1 MVEGIVTIQLERDRV
16 SCSVADVEAALR
28 WLAIRKDGKPLR
40 FLRYAI
46 EDPASESAAVL
57 GCLVRPTE
65 SMITAPPEVRALAVW
80 GLMLDEI
87 EKIGS
92 TSESRRRNVLAA
104 AFRLGPAAWRS
115 TLDDRFG
122 QLKHL
127 PGVFGDPPPSTTT
140 PMHKAWRRAV
150 SDKLAPCLARNL
162 EVLDGEAWRA
172 YVEIAR
178 DSNAFPEPRAPRGR
192 VPSDGAQPVFVE
204 RLLVAVEMRRRTAYR
219 RLTVRNVVARGDGV
233 DGYMARAL
241 TGEDD
246 GLASIPIKAIF
257 GCHVETS
264 LGAQPGDP
272 LVVELR
278 FPKPLRKGERHEFI
292 SLACDD
298 DLDEERKWINV
309 DVDHHGIAP
318 GVVDGDGRVTGGL
331 SVSVTFDDCVPDA
344 CWWYAEQT
352 EYERMV
358 RPPAGDRHLLEIRRG
373 VVEHTFLEPCH
384 PREEY
389 GIAFR
394 WPLEAGPHR
403 SPTWPAS
410 VSG

>member
-1 MVEGIVTIQLERDRV
+1 MTIQLERDRV
-16 SCSVADVEAALR
+16 SCSAAVVEAALR
-28 WLAIRKDGKPLR
+28 WLAVRKDGKPLR

-65 SMITAPPEVRALAVW
+65 SMITASPEVRALAVW
-80 GLMLDEI
+80 GLILDEI

-92 TSESRRRNVLAA
+92 TNESRRRNVLAA
-104 AFRLGPAAWRS
+104 AFRLDGRAEWKS

-122 QLKHL
+122 QLKDL

-140 PMHKAWRRAV
+140 PMHKAWRRAM
-150 SDKLAPCLARNL
+150 SDKLAPCLAENL
-162 EVLDGEAWRA
+162 EILEGEAWRP

-178 DSNAFPEPRAPRGR
+178 ASNAIPEPRAPRGR
-192 VPSDGAQPVFVE
+192 VPSDGAQPVFAE
-204 RLLVAVEMRRRTAYR
+204 RLLVAVEMRCRTAYR
-219 RLTVRNVVARGDGV
+219 RLTVRNVIAREDGV
-233 DGYMARAL
+233 EGYMARAL
-241 TGEDD
+241 TGETD

-264 LGAQPGDP
+264 PGAQPGDP
-272 LVVELR
+272 LVVELS

-318 GVVDGDGRVTGGL
+318 GVVDADGRVTGGL
-331 SVSVTFDDCVPDA
+331 SISVTFDDCVPDA